1 MYLAIGWSR
10 SAIPY
15 GPFAISQVEKRGFVR
30 EAESQLKIPFG
41 PFPTTPFPLKWKRP
55 KKILLILPKI
65 ASYYSFRKGIKVP
78 DAKLYEVQPAG

>member
-1 MYLAIGWSR
+1 MCLAIGLSR

-30 EAESQLKIPFG
+30 EAESQLKIPSG

-55 KKILLILPKI
+55 RKILLILPRI
-65 ASYYSFRKGIKVP
+65 ASCHSFRKGIE
-78 DAKLYEVQPAG
+78 A